1 VSPIQTLKLSRKRHH
16 FFDVDGKG
24 VATYNMVYDY
34 LIDFPK
40 PALWNEEDQVALEV
54 SDHSRADCEFSVKT
68 TLAFESDV
76 GCDDEF
82 AETPCQARFSLD
94 QSDALQILRFAKIAH
109 DNDVYEITKF
119 DYRVEYFAT
128 DDSSSDCE
136 ELRPFR
142 SDCDLLH
149 VTCDRFWFS
158 AYPKYGCIEFTTQPF
173 RLSVLGA
180 LIENV
185 DS

>member
-1 VSPIQTLKLSRKRHH
+1 MKTLS
-16 FFDVDGKG
+16 
-24 VATYNMVYDY
+24 
-34 LIDFPK
+34 
-40 PALWNEEDQVALEV
+40 
-54 SDHSRADCEFSVKT
+54 
-68 TLAFESDV
+68 FESSL
-76 GCDDEF
+76 GSDDEF
-82 AETPCQARFSLD
+82 ADVPDLARFSLD
-94 QSDALQILRFAKIAH
+94 ESDALQILRFAKIAH

-136 ELRPFR
+136 ELKPFR

-158 AYPKYGCIEFTTQPF
+158 AYPKHGCGEFTTESF
-173 RLSVLGA
+173 RLSVLGT

>member
-1 VSPIQTLKLSRKRHH
+1 
-16 FFDVDGKG
+16 
-24 VATYNMVYDY
+24 M
-34 LIDFPK
+34 
-40 PALWNEEDQVALEV
+40 
-54 SDHSRADCEFSVKT
+54 KT
-68 TLAFESDV
+68 TLTFESDV

-158 AYPKYGCIEFTTQPF
+158 GYRKYGCIEFTTQPF
-173 RLSVLGA
+173 RLSVLGT